1 MMAERHKGRLL
12 GAGRG
17 RGPQRRRKRRYLVVT
32 NDEVTEP
39 EYLRGLESELDD
51 VVVEIR
57 PVRRDP
63 AGLAKY
69 AKDLASKE
77 RMANSGRGVD
87 GFRRRSSSRMSMNSR
102 SGAFRTQTAY
112 AKIPASSSSYPIPVS
127 RCGSSITRWSVP
139 KDLRRQ
145 ESSSTRRSR
154 WVSSVGQATR
164 TSITK
169 SSGGGIKAPARTLA
183 CIMRE
188 SGSRGASAWIR

>member
-17 RGPQRRRKRRYLVVT
+17 GGPQRRRKRRYLVVT
-32 NDEVTEP
+32 NGEVTEP

-69 AKDLASKE
+69 AKDLVGKE

-87 GFRRRSSSRMSMNSR
+87 GFRRTFVITDVDEFTVRSFQN
-102 SGAFRTQTAY
+102 ATAY
-112 AKIPASSSSYPIPVS
+112 AKIPASSSSYPIPVL

-154 WVSSVGQATR
+154 LVSSVGQATR

-169 SSGGGIKAPARTLA
+169 SSGGGMKAPARTLA